1 MTVREASFALRVVRR
16 RQGDAGIL
24 YRRTLTARHVER
36 LTRIAAISP
45 LAFAAAMPLLRAAVR
60 GSGGSAGVRL
70 ATGPYHALDADWGA
84 RVACY
89 ALVARGLRDGDR
101 MARAAAQLKE
111 SDAAEA
117 AWWFGAMTRRDGR
130 RAIRA
135 LRILTEATK

>member
-45 LAFAAAMPLLRAAVR
+45 LAFSAAIPLLRAAVR
-60 GSGGSAGVRL
+60 GSGGSASVRL
-70 ATGPYHALDADWGA
+70 ATGPFHALDADWGA

-89 ALVARGLRDGDR
+89 ALVASGLRDGGR
-101 MARAAAQLKE
+101 LARSAAQLRDA
-111 SDAAEA
+111 DAAEA

-130 RAIRA
+130 RATRA